1 MTVTHDLRASG
12 HRAPAARRGTV
23 GNALRRLVRLL
34 NADWRQASWMIDHSP
49 RSLQETL
56 EDSHFLGWLTETAGW
71 AAAHAAAHFGNL
83 SRDRQQMIVMLVR
96 CYRLGHTPPG
106 WACNYTYA

>member
-12 HRAPAARRGTV
+12 HRTPAAQRGTV
-23 GNALRRLVRLL
+23 GKAFRRLVRLL

-56 EDSHFLGWLTETAGW
+56 EDGHFLGWLTETAGG
-71 AAAHAAAHFGNL
+71 ATANVAAHFDGL
-83 SRDRQQMIVMLVR
+83 SRDRQQMIAMMVR

-106 WACNYTYA
+106 WARNHTYV